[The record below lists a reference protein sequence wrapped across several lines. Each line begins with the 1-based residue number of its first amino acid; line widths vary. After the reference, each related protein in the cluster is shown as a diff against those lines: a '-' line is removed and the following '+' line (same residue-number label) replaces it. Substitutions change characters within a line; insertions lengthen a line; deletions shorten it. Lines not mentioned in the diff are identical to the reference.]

1 MSTGTPTEGIHG
13 FAHQMGQVAPYP
25 AELATLVAEL
35 EYRPGWTF
43 ELDSTD
49 RGQGSQGLTLTITTL
64 GYNTYHEDRGQTYRV
79 NHYMPVPPAAY
90 NAASWRMWLF
100 EQLLLVEKHEA
111 MEFFQVAGERP
122 YAPNHGHGWDPY
134 LLTEETTGAARRT
147 NFRNEL
153 VPEA

>member
-1 MSTGTPTEGIHG
+1 MATPTETVHG
-13 FAHQMGQVAPYP
+13 YAVQMAQVAPYP
-25 AELATLVAEL
+25 AELAALVAEA

-43 ELDSTD
+43 ELEHLD

-64 GYNTYHEDRGQTYRV
+64 GYNTHHADRGETYRV
-79 NHYMPVPPAAY
+79 CHFMPVPPAAY

-100 EQLLLVEKHEA
+100 EQILLVEKHEA

-122 YAPNHGHGWDPY
+122 YQPNHGFGWDPY
-134 LLTEETTGAARRT
+134 LLTEVSTDTDRRT
-147 NFRNEL
+147 NFRNEA